1 MNTAEPVEAFRK
13 WCQEVVG
20 KCYPKF
26 AKSNRELLMR
36 DRFVHGLSCDL
47 QRVVLNQKCEKF
59 DEAVQTAMLAHT
71 VKSTLEQDVSKKS
84 LPTQNSMS
92 DMRCFHCNQKGH
104 IARNCFRRF
113 SSAHSSSSSS
123 SSLGQRI
130 RRDISC
136 VQNCTTRPMVNA
148 VLLESEASLAGDT
161 KVQKRNRNALLNAL
175 LELAPRPNK
184 RVTLTPIT
192 VMRSIMR
199 RLAADII
206 WQFWSCQGKSGTGKP
221 GFVLEMTRLYR
232 IVVLVYRKVMDT
244 DVQATD
250 TILTDYLKQC
260 PYRSESAK
268 YNAGYNGSMMM
279 DDEEKCV
286 ICFNEF
292 TTGNPKVQAKEKV
305 NWKSQCF
312 LTLDTKNPKRRP
324 CHEVTFVE
332 FHKTV
337 LEQCRRRNDT
347 WGNEVYTRLNCSND
361 LVADE
366 GRYHRMCLQR
376 FVINKRSPDAE
387 VGEKGRPVD
396 EGMQQWFQMLCIWL
410 EVEADAELYTLQE
423 LHKKMAEIA
432 GDEDIYGYFLHDLWD
447 KERTRDEDREAE
459 IVVLTA
465 AKLIMSEIR
474 EKEYDPSVYPK
485 SDDITAPTDRWVPN
499 LLKRSSVLPIP
510 FGLAVE
516 LDHVFGSKWLI
527 DELSHL
533 GFCSSYRE
541 VSRFKQSSMATEDAS
556 EVAVT
561 LPPGSFAQYV
571 ADNVDHNLCT
581 LDGKKTFHG
590 MGIIQVSTNS
600 SGTHNREKAIKRQ
613 KLELVNLVTKNR
625 GIPIKQYIET
635 NLSVMS
641 TKIFKSMRDL
651 QFEKNVSLEMNI
663 NLLWET
669 SILVHK
675 SARPSWSGF
684 MQTYREGEYPG
695 KSEVTVLPIIDLNP
709 TDSSCI
715 YSTLLFVIEQAQKA
729 NIGTAT
735 ITFDQPLWLK
745 AVKISS
751 EKSLNILC
759 RLGGFHTLMS
769 FLGSV
774 GTSMEGSGISECLQM
789 VYGENAVVHILS
801 GKAVSRA
808 LRAHFLL
815 QSSLMLKI
823 IASII
828 QEQHV
833 SEEDLAGI
841 NTLYDSF
848 VNGKSS
854 DEELTKSKVLEKVHG
869 AIGNKMNH
877 LSTTSRTAKL
887 WIQYIS
893 YIDVIK
899 QFICGDCHG
908 VDCENGTRE
917 IDEESNDEDGNIFD
931 IFENNSF

>member
-1 MNTAEPVEAFRK
+1 M
-13 WCQEVVG
+13 
-20 KCYPKF
+20 
-26 AKSNRELLMR
+26 
-36 DRFVHGLSCDL
+36 
-47 QRVVLNQKCEKF
+47 
-59 DEAVQTAMLAHT
+59 
-71 VKSTLEQDVSKKS
+71 
-84 LPTQNSMS
+84 
-92 DMRCFHCNQKGH
+92 
-104 IARNCFRRF
+104 
-113 SSAHSSSSSS
+113 
-123 SSLGQRI
+123 
-130 RRDISC
+130 IS
-136 VQNCTTRPMVNA
+136 
-148 VLLESEASLAGDT
+148 
-161 KVQKRNRNALLNAL
+161 
-175 LELAPRPNK
+175 
-184 RVTLTPIT
+184 
-192 VMRSIMR
+192 
-199 RLAADII
+199 
-206 WQFWSCQGKSGTGKP
+206 
-221 GFVLEMTRLYR
+221 
-232 IVVLVYRKVMDT
+232 
-244 DVQATD
+244 
-250 TILTDYLKQC
+250 
-260 PYRSESAK
+260 
-268 YNAGYNGSMMM
+268 
-279 DDEEKCV
+279 
-286 ICFNEF
+286 
-292 TTGNPKVQAKEKV
+292 
-305 NWKSQCF
+305 
-312 LTLDTKNPKRRP
+312 
-324 CHEVTFVE
+324 
-332 FHKTV
+332 
-337 LEQCRRRNDT
+337 
-347 WGNEVYTRLNCSND
+347 
-361 LVADE
+361 
-366 GRYHRMCLQR
+366 
-376 FVINKRSPDAE
+376 
-387 VGEKGRPVD
+387 
-396 EGMQQWFQMLCIWL
+396 
-410 EVEADAELYTLQE
+410 
-423 LHKKMAEIA
+423 
-432 GDEDIYGYFLHDLWD
+432 YFLHDLWD

-485 SDDITAPTDRWVPN
+485 SDDITVPTDRW
-499 LLKRSSVLPIP
+499 
-510 FGLAVE
+510 
-516 LDHVFGSKWLI
+516 WLI

-635 NLSVMS
+635 NFSVMS

-651 QFEKNVSLEMNI
+651 QFEKNVSLEKNI

-669 SILVHK
+669 SILFHK

-715 YSTLLFVIEQAQKA
+715 YSTLLFVMEQAQKA

-801 GKAVSRA
+801 DKA
-808 LRAHFLL
+808 
-815 QSSLMLKI
+815 
-823 IASII
+823 
-828 QEQHV
+828 EQHV

-841 NTLYDSF
+841 NTLYDFF

-899 QFICGDCHG
+899 QFIAAERTGNWKNHLETMAQMLNLFAATGHYHYAKSARLYLQMMAELPSTYPDLHEKFTSNGYHVVRRSDRFWSGLWPDLTIEQVLMRSLKTRGG
-908 VDCENGTRE
+908 VTRGRGMSENVMLTCIHSMHTCAKVHMAMTELTGNDHKTSQQHIELGASRIKRDNDDLEKIKTWLCEHDPFDENETLLKNIATGLTATESDRIYCDAAEKGGQEIHKKLDGFSFSEAKYRE
-917 IDEESNDEDGNIFD
+917 RIRFVHWKHSNWESR
-931 IFENNSF
+931 